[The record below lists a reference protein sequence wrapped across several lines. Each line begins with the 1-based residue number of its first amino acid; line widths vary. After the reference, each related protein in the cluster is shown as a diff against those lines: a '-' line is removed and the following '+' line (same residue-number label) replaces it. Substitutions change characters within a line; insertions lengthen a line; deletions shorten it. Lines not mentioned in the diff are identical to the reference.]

1 MKIEEVIFSKPNSRI
16 HRNELL
22 SNRCISGDI
31 LTMMRLYNYQIDWN
45 GEKRSIRYYTNITVQ
60 SLLDYLFE
68 KLGIQKEEQAR
79 YKLENKGRAMRSSDL
94 IPLDGIPEL
103 QLGTEYHSIV
113 M

>member
-1 MKIEEVIFSKPNSRI
+1 MKMEEVVFYKSNTRI

-22 SNRCISGDI
+22 SNRCAIGDT

-45 GEKRSIRYYTNITVQ
+45 GEKRSIRYYTNIPVQ

-103 QLGTEYHSIV
+103 QLGTKYHSIV